1 MIFIDLKK
9 TYDKILKN
17 IMWWALEKKLV
28 LTKYVTLIKDI
39 NINIIT
45 CVRTCDSESDI
56 FPIKIELH
64 QGSVLNSYIFT
75 LMMAEITKDISGDI
89 SWCILFANDMVLIGE
104 SRIEVDK
111 KTRFVEINFR
121 IEKF

>member
-89 SWCILFANDMVLIGE
+89 SWCIIFANDVVLIGE

-111 KTRFVEINFR
+111 KLDLWR
-121 IEKF
+121 